1 MSREPDDA
9 GGRGGRPVTA
19 GQPPPGAGWTRYE
32 PKTPFAADDDLEF
45 EHRRSTRHGG
55 PGRRRRLLGY
65 LLVALFALVLGPGV
79 GYARA
84 YFLDGAVGA
93 TVTVVV
99 KEGASLRAIAAQ
111 LESKGVVKHAR
122 AFVIKADADG
132 YATRFMPGTLHVPRQ
147 HEPYRSARG

>member
-32 PKTPFAADDDLEF
+32 PKAPFAADDDLEF
-45 EHRRSTRHGG
+45 KHRRSARHGG
-55 PGRRRRLLGY
+55 RRRGRLAGY
-65 LLVALFALVLGPGV
+65 LLVAVLALVIGLGV

-84 YFLDGAVGA
+84 YFSDGAVGA

-99 KEGASLRAIAAQ
+99 KEGASLRSIAAQ
-111 LESKGVVKHAR
+111 LESKGVVK
-122 AFVIKADADG
+122 
-132 YATRFMPGTLHVPRQ
+132 
-147 HEPYRSARG
+147 RGPS